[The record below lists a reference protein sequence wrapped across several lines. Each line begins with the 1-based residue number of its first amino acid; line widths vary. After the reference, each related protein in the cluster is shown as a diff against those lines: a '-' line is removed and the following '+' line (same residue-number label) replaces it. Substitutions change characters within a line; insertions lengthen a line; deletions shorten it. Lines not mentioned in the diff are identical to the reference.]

1 MAELMSDMNDVSEME
16 AVEKQLQSTPEVA
29 EKSVLDDLPEKYRG
43 KTIAEIA
50 RWHADEERKASRLGN
65 EVGEVRKLADELIK
79 SQLNRKPEAIS
90 EEVDFF
96 ENPNLAVKNAIE
108 SHPKVR
114 QAEEYAQMARR
125 QMALQTLAQKHPD
138 YQAINSDP
146 SFQEWVGKSRVRQN
160 LYQHAQN
167 YDLDAGDELLSTFK
181 ELRGVKQHAVS
192 QVETQARDN
201 SLKAAAVETSGTSES
216 SQKKYSRRAIIDMQL
231 RDPRKF
237 ESMRDTID
245 AAYRDGRIVP

>member
-1 MAELMSDMNDVSEME
+1 MAELMNEMTDVSEME
-16 AVEKQLQSTPEVA
+16 AVEKQIEAAPEP
-29 EKSVLDDLPEKYRG
+29 EKSVLDELPEKYRG

-50 RWHADEERKASRLGN
+50 KWHADEERKASRLGN

-79 SQLNRKPEAIS
+79 SQLNRKPEVVS

-96 ENPNLAVKNAIE
+96 ENPHLAVKNAIE
-108 SHPKVR
+108 SNPRVR
-114 QAEEYAQMARR
+114 QAEEYALMAQK

-138 YQAINSDP
+138 YQAVNSDP
-146 SFQEWVGKSRVRQN
+146 EFQEWVGKTKIRQN
-160 LYQHAQN
+160 LYQQAQN

-181 ELRGVKQHAVS
+181 ELKAGKQRAVS

-201 SLKAAAVETSGTSES
+201 SLKAAAVETSGTNES

-237 ESMRDTID
+237 ESMRDAID
-245 AAYRDGRIVP
+245 AAYREGRIIP